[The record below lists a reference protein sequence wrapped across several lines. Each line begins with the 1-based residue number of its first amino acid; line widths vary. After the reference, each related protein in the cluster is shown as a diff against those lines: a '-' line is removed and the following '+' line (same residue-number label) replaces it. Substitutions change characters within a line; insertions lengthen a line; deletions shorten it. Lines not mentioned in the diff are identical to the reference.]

1 LNGVKTVRLADIIM
15 ILLSGCGPRAFGLF
29 WKRACANNGCWGMA
43 PWATAKKD
51 GLRSIRKEPKPCPA
65 IGGADSRRLS

>member
-1 LNGVKTVRLADIIM
+1 MKNKVTDVELVR
-15 ILLSGCGPRAFGLF
+15 RASGLF
-29 WKRACANNGCWGMA
+29 WKRACANGRSWAMWTA
-43 PWATAKKD
+43 ATAKKD